1 MGLVIVVLRA
11 PFGGFDALA
20 DPIGWG
26 LVAAGLLPLRGR
38 LPFGGS
44 VLAAAAVAGV
54 VSVPLWLP
62 VVDDLLDAS
71 GQWAVSLPQTLCCLM
86 LCASLTAV
94 VSGPRR
100 RWFSALRWLFGVVA
114 LGPVLVYGGHVDA
127 LATPL
132 AVLAVLANVA
142 LIYQLFAVST
152 RPELQGPRTGP
163 SSGPPSGPSGD
174 PPGFDLWTDQSPS
187 R

>member
-11 PFGGFDALA
+11 PFGGFDALV

-26 LVAAGLLPLRGR
+26 LVVAGLLPLRGR
-38 LPFGGS
+38 LPYGGS
-44 VLAAAAVAGV
+44 VLAAAATAGV

-62 VVDDLLDAS
+62 AVNDLLAPS
-71 GQWAVSLPQTLCCLM
+71 GQWAASLPQTLCCLM
-86 LCASLTAV
+86 LCASLATV

-100 RWFSALRWLFGVVA
+100 RWFSALRWLFGAVA
-114 LGPVLVYGGHVDA
+114 LGPVLVYGGQVDA
-127 LATPL
+127 LATPV

-142 LIYQLFAVST
+142 LVYQLFAVSK
-152 RPELQGPRTGP
+152 RPELQGTAG
-163 SSGPPSGPSGD
+163 GPSGT
-174 PPGFDLWTDQSPS
+174 DLHTDQSPS